1 MPAGPRPAGIVA
13 YCPRAAGN
21 GRVRPVTLHET
32 TTAPAAQPVDDASLY
47 RAFNR
52 SVVISGIRCTLTYL
66 VLPYLA
72 PLLGLTGGLGPGLGL
87 VIGIAA
93 ITANVFT
100 IRRFWA
106 AQHRWRW
113 VVTAVS
119 TGVIALLVVLMAR
132 DIAALLG

>member
-1 MPAGPRPAGIVA
+1 VPA
-13 YCPRAAGN
+13 
-21 GRVRPVTLHET
+21 VTLHET
-32 TTAPAAQPVDDASLY
+32 PTARARRPADDASLY

-72 PLLGLTGGLGPGLGL
+72 PLLGLKDGLGPGVGL
-87 VIGIAA
+87 LIGAAA

-100 IRRFWA
+100 IRRFWVA
-106 AQHRWRW
+106 RHRWRW

-119 TGVIALLVVLMAR
+119 SAVIGLLLVLAIEDLVT
-132 DIAALLG
+132 LLR